1 MDINSPIG
9 VFDSGV
15 GGLTVLK
22 QLIRFLPNEDF
33 IYLGDTARVPY
44 GNKSQTTIEKYA
56 SEATRF
62 LLNKDVKLIVIACN
76 TVSSIALDAVKQ
88 NSNGIPVV
96 GMIEYSARTAL
107 RISKNKRIGVI
118 GTRATIESK
127 GYERQIRKLAKSKN
141 LMLSSY
147 ACPLFVPLVEEG
159 FINTPAT
166 RYIAEQYLE
175 PLKDTGIDTLILGCT
190 HYPMLTKII
199 SEFLPNVNLIDT
211 GVESSIQVLRLLAE
225 KNLLREIEEP
235 FQSPNF
241 IENNENMEI
250 LNLPDPNVDFY
261 LTDISLNFKTIADL
275 LLEFNIQNPIQVNI
289 SED

>member
-22 QLIRFLPNEDF
+22 QLLRFLPNEQF

-44 GNKSQTTIEKYA
+44 GNKSQPTIERYA
-56 SEATRF
+56 VDATRF
-62 LLNKDVKLIVIACN
+62 FLRKDVKLIVIACN
-76 TVSSIALDAVKQ
+76 TVSSIAMNVVKQ

-107 RISKNKRIGVI
+107 RISKGKKIGII

-127 GYERQIRKLAKSKN
+127 GYESQIKKLSKSKN
-141 LMLSSY
+141 LYLLSQP
-147 ACPLFVPLVEEG
+147 CPLFVPLVEEG

-166 RYIAEQYLE
+166 RFIAEQYLAPFKE
-175 PLKDTGIDTLILGCT
+175 SEIDTLILGCT
-190 HYPMLTKII
+190 HYPMLSKVINEI
-199 SEFLPNVNLIDT
+199 LPNVNLIDT

-225 KNLLREIEEP
+225 KNMLKEMEASPSASTDFEVTDYN
-235 FQSPNF
+235 SPNV
-241 IENNENMEI
+241 E
-250 LNLPDPNVDFY
+250 FY

-275 LLEFNIQNPIQVNI
+275 LLGFSIQGPKQVDI
-289 SED
+289 SDD